1 MPQDPDSFGVA
12 TRRDGA
18 TAVVELE
25 GELDLHGV
33 GILTAAVGDLL
44 GEPPPRSIAVDAAR
58 LTFIDSAGLRALLV
72 AQRDAEAAGAVLG
85 LVNSSPPVD
94 RVLGMTGLHAR
105 LELGRPPAPAW
116 QA

>member
-44 GEPPPRSIAVDAAR
+44 GEPPRSIAVDAAG

-85 LVNSSPPVD
+85 LVNSSPPVE
-94 RVLGMTGLHAR
+94 RVLEMTGLHAR
-105 LELGRPPAPAW
+105 LALAGAPAS